1 MPDESKRRERQMA
14 TGKSDRVVVPAKSGN
29 SDGGKDATPARRS
42 RRAPSAL
49 SGGLTVQTRL
59 DRIAR
64 RARTHRTERFNN
76 LFHLLDV
83 ELMAECFEELKE
95 DRAPGVDGVT
105 KEEYAD
111 GLKHKLRDVVE
122 RLHRRRYR
130 PRPTRRKMIPKA
142 NGKLRPLGIPTTED
156 KLVQRGLARVLERVY
171 EEDFHPF
178 SFGFRPGK
186 GCHDALKELSRNIGA
201 KKAGYVVEADI
212 KGFFDNV
219 VHDKLLEMLAHRVN
233 DPGVLWLVRLL
244 LRAGVMVEG
253 KRLDT
258 EKGTPQ
264 GGVISPLLANVYL
277 HYVLDEWFVKA
288 VQPQCRGE
296 AYLVRYAD
304 DFVACFQH
312 EDDARRF
319 HADLPRRLG
328 KFGLE
333 VEPTKTRM
341 LPFGRFARRD
351 AERRGERV
359 GVFDFLGFTHYCGL
373 SRKGRFKLKWRTA
386 KSRLRTKL
394 RAMKDFIRA
403 NRTLPIRALWST
415 VNRKLEGHYAYYAVS
430 DNWPM
435 LLAFRTST
443 MWLLYKWLNRR
454 SARKSFSP
462 ETYVAYVDRMKLA
475 APRRLVVNLN
485 SAFV

>member
-1 MPDESKRRERQMA
+1 
-14 TGKSDRVVVPAKSGN
+14 
-29 SDGGKDATPARRS
+29 
-42 RRAPSAL
+42 
-49 SGGLTVQTRL
+49 
-59 DRIAR
+59 
-64 RARTHRTERFNN
+64 
-76 LFHLLDV
+76 
-83 ELMAECFEELKE
+83 MAECFEELNE

-105 KEEYAD
+105 KEKYAD
-111 GLKHKLRDVVE
+111 DLEHKLQSVVE
-122 RLHRRRYR
+122 RLHRRSYR
-130 PRPTRRKMIPKA
+130 PQPTRRKMIPKA
-142 NGKLRPLGIPTTED
+142 NGKQRPLGIPTIED

-171 EEDFHPF
+171 EADFHPF
-178 SFGFRPGK
+178 SFGFRPGR
-186 GCHDALKELSRNIGA
+186 GCHDALKELSRNIGTR
-201 KKAGYVVEADI
+201 KVGYVVEADI

-219 VHDKLLEMLAHRVN
+219 DHDRLLEMLAHRVN
-233 DPGVLWLVRLL
+233 DPGVLWLVKRF
-244 LRAGVMVEG
+244 LRAGVMIEG
-253 KRLDT
+253 QRLDT

-277 HYVLDEWFVKA
+277 HYVLDEWFAKA

-319 HADLPRRLG
+319 HDDLPRRLG

-333 VEPTKTRM
+333 VEPSKTRM
-341 LPFGRFARRD
+341 LMFGRFARRD
-351 AERRGERV
+351 ADRRGERV
-359 GVFDFLGFTHYCGL
+359 GTFDFLGLTHHAGL

-386 KSRLRTKL
+386 KSRFRAKL
-394 RAMKDFIRA
+394 RSMTAWIRA
-403 NRTLPIRALWST
+403 NRSLPIRELWST

-443 MWLLYKWLNRR
+443 MWILYKWLNRR
-454 SARKSFSP
+454 SNRRSFSP
-462 ETYVAYVDRMKLA
+462 ATYIAYVDRMQLA

>member
-1 MPDESKRRERQMA
+1 M
-14 TGKSDRVVVPAKSGN
+14 
-29 SDGGKDATPARRS
+29 
-42 RRAPSAL
+42 
-49 SGGLTVQTRL
+49 QTRL
-59 DRIAR
+59 ERVAR
-64 RARTHRTERFNN
+64 RARSHRTERFNN

-83 ELMAECFEELKE
+83 ELMAMSFEELKE
-95 DRAPGVDGVT
+95 DRAPGVDGTT
-105 KEEYAD
+105 KEDYAI
-111 GLKHKLRDVVE
+111 GLQQ
-122 RLHRRRYR
+122 RLHDLVARLHQRTYR
-130 PRPTRRKMIPKA
+130 PQATRRKMIPKA
-142 NGKLRPLGIPTTED
+142 NGKLRPLGIPTIED
-156 KLVQRGLARVLERVY
+156 KLVQRALVHVLEQVY
-171 EEDFHPF
+171 EEEFHPF
-178 SFGFRPGK
+178 SFGFRPGR
-186 GCHDALKELSRNIGA
+186 GCHDALKELSRNIGT
-201 KKAGYVVEADI
+201 KKVGYVVEADI

-219 VHDKLLEMLAHRVN
+219 DHDRLLEMLAHRID
-233 DPGVLWLVRLL
+233 DPAVLWLLRRF

-258 EKGTPQ
+258 ERGTPQ

-277 HYVLDEWFVKA
+277 HYVLDEWFARAVK
-288 VQPQCRGE
+288 PQCRGE

-312 EDDARRF
+312 DDDARRF
-319 HADLPRRLG
+319 YADLPRRLG

-333 VEPTKTRM
+333 VEPSKTRIM
-341 LPFGRFARRD
+341 PFGRFARRD

-359 GVFDFLGFTHYCGL
+359 GTFDFLGFTHLCGR

-386 KSRLRTKL
+386 SSRFRAKV
-394 RAMKDFIRA
+394 RAMKEWVRA
-403 NRTLPIRALWST
+403 NRTLPLRELWTT

-435 LLAFRTST
+435 LDAFRRST

-454 SARKSFSP
+454 SNRKSFTPAS
-462 ETYVAYVDRMKLA
+462 YVAYVERMKLA